1 MFYSICICKRT
12 SICKCICMCKCE
24 YTDIL
29 HIYRICICAYVRV
42 KNTFT
47 ICKPLK
53 QTNRDATY
61 LRFQALVVTRAIL
74 WGSSSFMSKKRNL
87 KSVGSGW
94 IKDSRVLWTLFLWE
108 GDHHLKLA
116 GFLNCQSFFKN
127 TELDQW
133 NMASSGYSHNML
145 SDTTTD

>member
-1 MFYSICICKRT
+1 
-12 SICKCICMCKCE
+12 MCLC
-24 YTDIL
+24 T
-29 HIYRICICAYVRV
+29 C
-42 KNTFT
+42 KNTHLQFT

-53 QTNRDATY
+53 QTNMDATY

-108 GDHHLKLA
+108 GDHHLKPA
-116 GFLNCQSFFKN
+116 GFLSSQSFF
-127 TELDQW
+127 
-133 NMASSGYSHNML
+133 
-145 SDTTTD
+145 